1 MLFPRSEILSLKNGK
16 KVKMTLNSSV
26 PGRDSSEEKYGLFTN
41 KKFGI
46 SWFALLFFLL
56 VFLFNVSVIVPVI
69 LSLKVNKRMK
79 NLKKLKSMDGPNDFR
94 LILIQFHLNLIFL
107 DFFLDMFI
115 TEITP
120 VTSSSS
126 EMMKPFPTSDE
137 KYINVFFPVSDTK
150 T

>member
-1 MLFPRSEILSLKNGK
+1 MSLKKGQ

-69 LSLKVNKRMK
+69 LSLEVNKRMK
-79 NLKKLKSMDGPNDFR
+79 NFKKLKSMDGPNYIR
-94 LILIQFHLNLIFL
+94 LNIISTISFKPYFSGFL
-107 DFFLDMFI
+107 SGHVHNRNNSCNFFIIRD
-115 TEITP
+115 
-120 VTSSSS
+120 
-126 EMMKPFPTSDE
+126 DE
-137 KYINVFFPVSDTK
+137 TFSNI
-150 T
+150 

>member
-1 MLFPRSEILSLKNGK
+1 
-16 KVKMTLNSSV
+16 MTLNSSV

>member
-1 MLFPRSEILSLKNGK
+1 
-16 KVKMTLNSSV
+16 MTLNSSV

-79 NLKKLKSMDGPNDFR
+79 NLKKFKSMDGT
-94 LILIQFHLNLIFL
+94 
-107 DFFLDMFI
+107 M
-115 TEITP
+115 T
-120 VTSSSS
+120 
-126 EMMKPFPTSDE
+126 
-137 KYINVFFPVSDTK
+137 YG
-150 T
+150 